1 MEITSE
7 RFKALLNGSAR
18 DVTGEERVIRVEA
31 FMAERRG
38 EDPATAVQ
46 AAMPHVSIVEV
57 VQVMSPSKLSATNTA
72 ASASVTASIRLTP
85 QQRETGKRWLCG
97 FALIGMFAVVVWI
110 AVAVGMAIIVAHF
123 IGVALFGLF
132 MQSVNWFYRAPIR
145 RSSVRNSSAN
155 PRRWE

>member
-72 ASASVTASIRLTP
+72 ALAVTAPYRLTL
-85 QQRETGKRWLCG
+85 QQRETVKHWLYG
-97 FALIGMFAVVVWI
+97 FALIGMLAVAIWF

-155 PRRWE
+155 LRRWE